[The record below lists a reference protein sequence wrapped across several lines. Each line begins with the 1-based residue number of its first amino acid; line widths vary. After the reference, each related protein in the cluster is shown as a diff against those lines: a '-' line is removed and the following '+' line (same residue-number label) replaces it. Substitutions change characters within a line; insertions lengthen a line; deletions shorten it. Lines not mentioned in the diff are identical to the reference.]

1 MIDDQKVETNINRTA
16 GAAKQLRLS
25 RSLFRKLAGREGFEP
40 SIPDP
45 KSGALP
51 LGDRPSHETPI
62 PGVHSVADIGSHII
76 KRFWTA
82 ALGENLM
89 IFRDDFLFDHPPSL
103 VVDRMSDVFIGSVLA
118 LFTGHRD
125 KEPSGAMDD
134 LQVPDHETMVEG
146 DRDISL

>member
-51 LGDRPSHETPI
+51 LGDRPSPTTYGTHLFTD
-62 PGVHSVADIGSHII
+62 SLLRRA
-76 KRFWTA
+76 F
-82 ALGENLM
+82 
-89 IFRDDFLFDHPPSL
+89 DFLILSNNLVLEHLSCL
-103 VVDRMSDVFIGSVLA
+103 VVDWMRDVFIGSVFPLLA
-118 LFTGHRD
+118 GH
-125 KEPSGAMDD
+125 
-134 LQVPDHETMVEG
+134 
-146 DRDISL
+146 